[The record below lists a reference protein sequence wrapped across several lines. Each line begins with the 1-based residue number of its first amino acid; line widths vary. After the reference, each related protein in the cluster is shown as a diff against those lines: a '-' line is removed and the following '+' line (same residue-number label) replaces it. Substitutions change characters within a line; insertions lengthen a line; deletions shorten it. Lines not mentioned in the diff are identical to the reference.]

1 MDKDILLK
9 KVVDTSIKMVV
20 RKFPIVLSGEF
31 IGTFYPTHSYMV
43 TNSSGVETNYVL
55 TNNNTVLGV
64 RILFTISKDYILDN
78 FEPLSKRSMIVDG
91 RNDYVYKYL
100 STLVPSQTETPE
112 EYNELSETQRQ
123 IEYLLYKT
131 KKLMD
136 TNNMLGPV
144 EFHIRFYI
152 SEQLEP
158 YDFPFYDSDSTIPPR
173 EFRI

>member
-43 TNSSGVETNYVL
+43 TDAFGFLKPNKNNS
-55 TNNNTVLGV
+55 VLGV

-158 YDFPFYDSDSTIPPR
+158 YDFNFYDSDATIPPR

>member
-43 TNSSGVETNYVL
+43 TDAFGFLKPNKNNS
-55 TNNNTVLGV
+55 VLGV

-158 YDFPFYDSDSTIPPR
+158 YDFPFYDSDATIPPR

>member
-43 TNSSGVETNYVL
+43 TDAFGFLKPNKNNS
-55 TNNNTVLGV
+55 VLGV
-64 RILFTISKDYILDN
+64 RILFTISKDYLLDN

-158 YDFPFYDSDSTIPPR
+158 YDFPFYDSDATIPPR

>member
-43 TNSSGVETNYVL
+43 TNSSGVETN
-55 TNNNTVLGV
+55 NNSVLGV

-78 FEPLSKRSMIVDG
+78 FEPLSSREAIKDG
-91 RNDYVYKYL
+91 RNNYVYKYL

-112 EYNELSETQRQ
+112 AYGELDDMQKQ

-158 YDFPFYDSDSTIPPR
+158 YDFPFYDSDATIPPR

>member
-1 MDKDILLK
+1 MNKDILLK

-43 TNSSGVETNYVL
+43 TDGFGFLSANKD
-55 TNNNTVLGV
+55 NTVLGV
-64 RILFTISKDYILDN
+64 RILFTLSKDYILDN
-78 FEPLSKRSMIVDG
+78 IEPLSSRETIKDG
-91 RNDYVYKYL
+91 RLNYVHKYL

-112 EYNELSETQRQ
+112 EYQELDDMQKQ

-136 TNNMLGPV
+136 TNDELGPI
-144 EFHIRFYI
+144 EFHVRFLI
-152 SEQLEP
+152 SEQGEP
-158 YDFPFYDSDSTIPPR
+158 YDLAFYESDATIPPR
-173 EFRI
+173 EFRR